1 MKLPVLSLTLVVF
14 GLTTGEF
21 VIAGILP
28 ELAADLAVP
37 VSSAGLLVS
46 AYALGMI
53 VGGPVV
59 TTLTAR
65 LPRRPLILGLI
76 AFAVLANLA
85 SALAPG
91 YALLLATRFAA
102 GLVVAT
108 FFAIAIATAVR
119 LAPPGR
125 EASAVARVALGMNL
139 GIVLGSPLGTLVGQH
154 FGWRTTFVVVAA
166 CAALGLLA
174 VARFVTDLPAAT
186 TGSVLGELRVLGD
199 RGLLLAIALTAA
211 GNLGV
216 VMVFTYIAP
225 LLTDVAGLTAATVP
239 ALLLVYGAGA
249 IVGNHVGGRLADR
262 ALLPALIGLLLALSA
277 TLALFWAV
285 GEVAVA
291 AAVLVFALGALGFA
305 IIPGMQARVV
315 AASAAA
321 PTLGVAVNAAA
332 FQVAAALAGRV
343 GGWVIADG
351 PGLRALP
358 LIGAALTMVGVAV
371 AVQLRYRDRT
381 TLVAA

>member
-28 ELAADLAVP
+28 EVAADLAVP

-154 FGWRTTFVVVAA
+154 FGWRTTFAVVAA
-166 CAALGLLA
+166 CAVLGLLA

-225 LLTDVAGLTAATVP
+225 LLTDVAGLTAAAVP

-332 FQVAAALAGRV
+332 FQVAAALAGRI

-381 TLVAA
+381 TLVTA

>member
-28 ELAADLAVP
+28 EVAADLAVP

-91 YALLLATRFAA
+91 YPLLLATRFAA

-154 FGWRTTFVVVAA
+154 FGWRTTFAVVAA

-225 LLTDVAGLTAATVP
+225 LLTDVAGFTAAAVP
-239 ALLLVYGAGA
+239 ALLLAYGAGA
-249 IVGNHVGGRLADR
+249 IVGNHLGGRLADR
-262 ALLPALIGLLLALSA
+262 ALLSALIGLLLALSA

-291 AAVLVFALGALGFA
+291 AAVLVFTLGALGFA

-358 LIGAALTMVGVAV
+358 LIGAALTLVGVGVAV
-371 AVQLRYRDRT
+371 HLRNRDRT
-381 TLVAA
+381 VLITA

>member
-28 ELAADLAVP
+28 EVAADLAVP

-65 LPRRPLILGLI
+65 LPRRPLVLGLI

-85 SALAPG
+85 SALATG
-91 YALLLATRFAA
+91 YALLLTTRFAA

-154 FGWRTTFVVVAA
+154 FGWRTTFAVVAA
-166 CAALGLLA
+166 CAAVGLLA

-225 LLTDVAGLTAATVP
+225 LLTDIAGFGAAAVP

-249 IVGNHVGGRLADR
+249 IVGNHLGGRLADR

-285 GEVAVA
+285 GEAAVA
-291 AAVLVFALGALGFA
+291 AAALVFALGALGFA

-358 LIGAALTMVGVAV
+358 LIGAALTLLGVAV
-371 AVQLRYRDRT
+371 AVQLRHRDRAA
-381 TLVAA
+381 LVSA